1 MKKILF
7 ILSILSC
14 VGAAAAY
21 PVLMFNPTNGAV
33 LNATNLTL
41 TPAQTGQVNALATA
55 AAGTVLG
62 TASNSFAAT
71 TVATNLTIAVLGGA
85 GYAAAN
91 GQYINYD
98 WNDIVNANCVNA
110 TNGNL
115 YLLGGGATNNLNS
128 TLTTNVL
135 EIDDYSGGG
144 VNIYYATNFS
154 TNAAQI
160 VWFAAATN
168 YLPVPGS
175 QAFTATNLAVGL
187 GPVPVAQVATQ
198 IQNALLIGGTN
209 VEASLAALAY
219 PPGFNGAGLTN
230 VAPTG
235 PQIWGTWAGPQFVI
249 YVAPYDLNTEAQ
261 VTNAIRT
268 LVRMPQFTNLIN
280 AGIGFTMIM
289 DVNATYRRNLAG
301 VLQWNY
307 SLYPHGPNFL
317 TGLCTANGI
326 GSVCAEYGNTVVH
339 LPPGAAGAVCSVSGG
354 AAGVIIYTGTNG
366 VAYGTNYS
374 DCALPEEFPADLS
387 VIQSWGFGGVM
398 VNDLA
403 SGGTLQQQWQLQSE
417 AGAICANLRN
427 ASNIPFGYIAFDTPP
442 GAGPGRALGNYTRTL
457 HSAIAYDQAETDA
470 ETFLRGYSQDFAGG
484 PAAGQG
490 AWQVNNIFNSPQPQM
505 TVNALISGWITPGW
519 GGNEILNLT
528 NEPCL
533 TLATNALWQ
542 AIELDAGQALPALV
556 QDLGTNGS
564 VWTKAMTGGRFAV
577 GIFNGGNAGSNIT
590 VSLPAL
596 AQGGMNYAVTNVWTT
611 GSLGTFGPTLTA
623 SNLMARGSSNSTAL
637 WLCTPVMPP
646 LTNIVSSLIA
656 TSSLAA
662 ANLTG
667 AVPAT
672 NFPTSYYVDPNVLIL
687 TSVTNIPGS
696 TNTANWNLTNSPFS
710 FKLYPGTWYVE
721 AMMVAYESAGASGGI
736 QGGLSSVGTDQW
748 FGLYDRGYVAA
759 GPSFTTPSL
768 GMYAANFLA
777 DTTSGQNG
785 CFGHLWATVITTQTN
800 TYNWYLQER
809 QGGYVTNAPFI
820 ATNSFVLLRKLK

>member
-1 MKKILF
+1 MTSRIKFLLLLCLGLWTLDFGPWTCRAGNAVITL
-7 ILSILSC
+7 LD
-14 VGAAAAY
+14 GQGN
-21 PVLMFNPTNGAV
+21 PVTNTRVVLTSSSLPQSQNGGTAVQWRTSACTDANGQINLTNAVPGSWQVQPVNQNLAVFTFLMPITNGTIRAEDF
-33 LNATNLTL
+33 LI
-41 TPAQTGQVNALATA
+41 A
-55 AAGTVLG
+55 AAGNTLPPDTFSYGVNASDRRYDAAG
-62 TASNSFAAT
+62 TAARATLNALTQGSNAFAASLIST
-71 TVATNLTIAVLGGA
+71 NFTVTVITGA

-91 GQYINYD
+91 GQYGNYD

-115 YLLGGGATNNLNS
+115 YLLGGGATNPS
-128 TLTTNVL
+128 VTLTTNVL

-209 VEASLAALAY
+209 VETSLAALAY

-268 LVRMPQFTNLIN
+268 LVRMPQFTNLTN

-289 DVNATYRRNLAG
+289 DVNATFRRNAAG

-317 TGLCTANGI
+317 TGLCAANGI
-326 GSVCAEYGNTVVH
+326 GSVCAEYGDTVVH

-354 AAGVIIYTGTNG
+354 GPNSVIIYTGTNG

-457 HSAIAYDQAETDA
+457 HSAIAYDQDETDA

-542 AIELDAGQALPALV
+542 LIETDPLQTLPRKT
-556 QDLGTNGS
+556 QDFGVNGS
-564 VWTKAMTGGRFAV
+564 VWLKPLVNGNFAL
-577 GIFNGGNAGSNIT
+577 GIFNGSNAPANVTFTLPAAWQTAYGYT
-590 VSLPAL
+590 VS
-596 AQGGMNYAVTNVWTT
+596 NVWT
-611 GSLGTFGPTLTA
+611 
-623 SNLMARGSSNSTAL
+623 
-637 WLCTPVMPP
+637 
-646 LTNIVSSLIA
+646 
-656 TSSLAA
+656 
-662 ANLTG
+662 G
-667 AVPAT
+667 A
-672 NFPTSYYVDPNVLIL
+672 FQGL
-687 TSVTNIPGS
+687 
-696 TNTANWNLTNSPFS
+696 LTNSMTLTNLAARGNS
-710 FKLYPGTWYVE
+710 N
-721 AMMVAYESAGASGGI
+721 SAA
-736 QGGLSSVGTDQW
+736 
-748 FGLYDRGYVAA
+748 
-759 GPSFTTPSL
+759 
-768 GMYAANFLA
+768 
-777 DTTSGQNG
+777 
-785 CFGHLWATVITTQTN
+785 
-800 TYNWYLQER
+800 
-809 QGGYVTNAPFI
+809 
-820 ATNSFVLLRKLK
+820 LLLCKPVY